1 MTATDPDAGSMLS
14 WSVSVWGTGAAAALV
29 VSAAGVVSVLTPPN
43 FEAQASFTLTAVC
56 GEGVRVRVRHL

>member
-1 MTATDPDAGSMLS
+1 MLS